1 MRWFDP
7 YYHATIWT
15 DQVPASYISNK
26 DHNGAFIPRT
36 EDQDNNNTQAEYVV
50 VHFALSSPPLDQD
63 VYING
68 KWSNGELDSN
78 CLMHY
83 NEELKLYEA
92 TLLLKQGYYEYS
104 YITSDGST
112 LNTMGDFW
120 QTENEYQTF
129 IYYRETGGRYDRL
142 IAYSR
147 VNTGF

>member
-1 MRWFDP
+1 
-7 YYHATIWT
+7 
-15 DQVPASYISNK
+15 
-26 DHNGAFIPRT
+26 
-36 EDQDNNNTQAEYVV
+36 
-50 VHFALSSPPLDQD
+50 LDQD

-83 NEELKLYEA
+83 NEELKLYDA